1 MPNKTWGVKKRRKNN
16 TRAIITKRTTSKVD
30 DESVIMKTEREVREE
45 VCGDIVKTVK
55 NNSDDDVVKLRTI
68 QNKTADNKRY
78 CRTTKNDIKRTKI

>member
-1 MPNKTWGVKKRRKNN
+1 MGCEKRRNN
-16 TRAIITKRTTSKVD
+16 NRRAIITKRTTSKVG

-55 NNSDDDVVKLRTI
+55 NNIDDDVVKLRTI

-78 CRTTKNDIKRTKI
+78 CRTTKKRHKTNKNLIEL